1 MRALFDSKRAKVEG
15 DTTDKSDESSKLGVW
30 SETNGKTPQRASTST
45 FSSDKAGATSTSG
58 SSSPKDVSNTPWPSS
73 QYSPDFDVIDQG
85 IVSMDQAG
93 ELYQTYNNH
102 LAEHY
107 PAVVFAP
114 GTPAEELRKTKPTL
128 FLAVIAA
135 AAGKSDPSLY
145 SVLNSMVLNA
155 YAHRTVINSEKS
167 LELVQAMIITCVWY
181 FPPGKFSQLK
191 FYEYIHMAATMA
203 MDIGLG
209 TNPRSSRSRRGGEE
223 SNPLISD
230 QGVILSDAEIE
241 RRRTFL
247 VCYIMT
253 TGYASLNLVL
263 EFNTNQS

>member
-1 MRALFDSKRAKVEG
+1 MRALFDSKRAKVKG

-30 SETNGKTPQRASTST
+30 SETNRNTPQRASTST

-85 IVSMDQAG
+85 IVSMDQAD

-114 GTPAEELRKTKPTL
+114 GTSAEELRKTKPTL

-209 TNPRSSRSRRGGEE
+209 TNPRSSRSRRGGDE